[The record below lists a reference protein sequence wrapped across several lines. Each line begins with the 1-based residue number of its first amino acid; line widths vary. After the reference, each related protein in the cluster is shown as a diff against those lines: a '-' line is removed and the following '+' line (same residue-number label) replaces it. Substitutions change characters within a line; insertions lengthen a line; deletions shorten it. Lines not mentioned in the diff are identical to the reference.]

1 MHDNTLR
8 DSFSGLIAFITVA
21 REKNFTRAAAQLGLS
36 QSAVSHSVR
45 ALEAALG
52 VRLLA
57 RNSRSVSATE
67 AGDRLLRTVA
77 PQFEEIDAELQAL
90 SELRDSPFGNIR
102 ITASDHPIRTVLAPK
117 LRKFLPLFPG
127 IKLELSVDN
136 GLTDIAAAQYDAGV
150 RLGESVAQDMIA
162 VRIGPDLR
170 FTVVATKKY
179 FSNRAIPRKPDDLME
194 HNCVNLRLP
203 TYGGI
208 WAWEFE
214 NRGRQINVRVNGQVM
229 YNSIYDCL
237 DAAVAGL
244 GVAYVPEDMAQPY
257 VKAGHLIPTL
267 EEWCPLWAGYHLYY
281 PSRRQPS
288 GAMSALIA
296 ALRHTP

>member
-1 MHDNTLR
+1 MYDNTLR
-8 DSFSGLIAFITVA
+8 DSFSGLTAFITVA
-21 REKNFTRAAAQLGLS
+21 REKSFTRAAAQLGLS

-45 ALEAALG
+45 ALEKTLG

-57 RNSRSVSATE
+57 RNSRNVSATE
-67 AGDRLLRTVA
+67 AGERLLRTVA

-90 SELRDSPFGNIR
+90 SELRDSPSGTIR
-102 ITASDHPIRTVLAPK
+102 ITASDHPIRSVLAPRLK
-117 LRKFLPLFPG
+117 KFLPQFPG

-136 GLTDIAAAQYDAGV
+136 GLTDIVAAQYDAGV

-170 FTVVATKKY
+170 FTVVATRKY
-179 FSNRAIPRKPDDLME
+179 FSNRAMPRKPNDLME

-214 NRGRQINVRVNGQVM
+214 NRGRQINVRVSGQVM